1 MLETEES
8 TSEIDSYYILQEES
22 ELSDRVIKRSRGKWS
37 SRARW

>member
-37 SRARW
+37 SRERW